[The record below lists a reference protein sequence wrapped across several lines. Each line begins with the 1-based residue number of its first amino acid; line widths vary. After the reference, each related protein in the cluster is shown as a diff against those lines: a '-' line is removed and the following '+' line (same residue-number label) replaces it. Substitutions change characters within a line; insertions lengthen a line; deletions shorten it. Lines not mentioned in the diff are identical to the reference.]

1 MKIDKYELTKNNNYN
16 VYLSNGEVL
25 TLDERV
31 ITSNCLLLKREID
44 NSLYDKLKIDNDII
58 SLYNMAI
65 KYINVRLRSERE
77 IRDYLSK
84 KCDNGNYIDVVID
97 KLILY
102 KYIDDDRFCKAFI
115 KDKINFTMIGDYK
128 IVKEL
133 ERLGIDNDIIN
144 NNIND
149 IDDDVIISR
158 IRKII
163 DKDIRCNKKYSGIN
177 LKNKIFNHLITQ
189 GYSKDKVISV
199 INGYDFQYNFSNIC
213 KNING
218 DDNFMKKIISI
229 FIFLLLLVGCSLAN
243 SPTSKVE
250 ELFSKYQSFDSDI
263 ESGIDSVIEDENLT
277 DVQRDRYKK
286 LLEKQYRNLSY
297 DIKDER
303 IDGDTA
309 NISTEIKV
317 INYKRAINDTYNYY
331 QGRDDYTLEDYNNT
345 KLDNLEKEKEKV
357 TYTIDFEVK
366 KDSDG
371 NWKISSLSN
380 DTIKKIQGMY

>member
-199 INGYDFQYNFSNIC
+199 INGYDF
-213 KNING
+213 
-218 DDNFMKKIISI
+218 
-229 FIFLLLLVGCSLAN
+229 
-243 SPTSKVE
+243 
-250 ELFSKYQSFDSDI
+250 
-263 ESGIDSVIEDENLT
+263 
-277 DVQRDRYKK
+277 
-286 LLEKQYRNLSY
+286 
-297 DIKDER
+297 
-303 IDGDTA
+303 
-309 NISTEIKV
+309 
-317 INYKRAINDTYNYY
+317 
-331 QGRDDYTLEDYNNT
+331 
-345 KLDNLEKEKEKV
+345 
-357 TYTIDFEVK
+357 
-366 KDSDG
+366 
-371 NWKISSLSN
+371 
-380 DTIKKIQGMY
+380 